1 VPKITYT
8 NAARADLMEAWM
20 FVAEE
25 SLYAADKL
33 LDAIEESITFL
44 AQQPLMGRGRPE
56 LRANLRSWPTTTPY
70 ILFYVPE
77 SDGLTL
83 IRVLHHA
90 QDVQSINMSQ

>member
-1 VPKITYT
+1 MPKITYT

-25 SLYAADKL
+25 
-33 LDAIEESITFL
+33 
-44 AQQPLMGRGRPE
+44 
-56 LRANLRSWPTTTPY
+56 NL
-70 ILFYVPE
+70 YVPE